1 MVAEILPLDL
11 WTLFVVNVFGG
22 FFPAVIG
29 LMAFMFLIFILG
41 RVSMY
46 SVLSFMAL
54 FVMCMAM
61 GYGYGLITLAVTVT
75 ILVRFAFDMLWVF
88 GVKSKT

>member
-1 MVAEILPLDL
+1 MVAEILPLDF
-11 WTLFVVNVFGG
+11 WNLFVVNVFGG

-29 LMAFMFLIFILG
+29 LMFVMFLVFMLG

-61 GYGYGLITLAVTVT
+61 GYGYGLVTLGITVA
-75 ILVRFAFDMLWVF
+75 IMVRFAYDMLWVL
-88 GVKSKT
+88 GGKSKV